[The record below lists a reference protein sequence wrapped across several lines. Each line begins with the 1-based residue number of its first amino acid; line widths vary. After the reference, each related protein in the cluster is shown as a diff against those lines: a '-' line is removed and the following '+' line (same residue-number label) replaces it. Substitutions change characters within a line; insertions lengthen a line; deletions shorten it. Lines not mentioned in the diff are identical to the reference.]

1 MHNDLRIC
9 FNSCLKLIPAFVCFA
24 FFFFFFFKVLNFNF
38 WFWTLDYLD
47 YSAQSGVW
55 MIKISTLKT
64 KLDLE
69 QYVQLSFG
77 LLCDL
82 FSLCQA

>member
-1 MHNDLRIC
+1 MHNDLRIF
-9 FNSCLKLIPAFVCFA
+9 FNSCLKLIPAFVCFV
-24 FFFFFFFKVLNFNF
+24 FFFKVLNFNF

-47 YSAQSGVW
+47 YSAQSGVR
-55 MIKISTLKT
+55 MTKISTLKT

-82 FSLCQA
+82 FSLC